1 MTRLQ
6 EVVRAVARQVVKADA
21 VMPIVLRP
29 ACAED
34 FAFCARLYFSAM
46 KNIIRELQ
54 LDVTK
59 QEENLRHLWDVAQV
73 RIITTDDVDAGW
85 MQSEAREDGLYLEQI
100 FVDAP
105 FRRRGIGTSVINGLI
120 TQANHTNKPVTLAVV
135 RSNPALKLYE
145 RMGFRIADEDDRKF
159 YMRRAPDG
167 AGGQ

>member
-6 EVVRAVARQVVKADA
+6 EAARAVARHVVKADA

-46 KNIIRELQ
+46 EKIIRDLN
-54 LDVTK
+54 LDAAK

-73 RIITTDDVDAGW
+73 RIITSDGVDAGW

-105 FRRRGIGTSVINGLI
+105 FRRRGIGTTVINGLI
-120 TQANHTNKPVTLAVV
+120 TQANHTSLPVTLAVV
-135 RSNPALKLYE
+135 RSNPALRLYK
-145 RMGFRIADEDDRKF
+145 RMGFRVADEDDRKF
-159 YMRRAPDG
+159 YMTRQPDAV
-167 AGGQ
+167 AG

>member
-6 EVVRAVARQVVKADA
+6 EAARAVARHVVKADA

-46 KNIIRELQ
+46 EKIIRELK
-54 LDVTK
+54 LDAAK
-59 QEENLRHLWDVAQV
+59 QEENLRHLWEVTQV
-73 RIITTDDVDAGW
+73 RIITSDGVDAGW

-105 FRRRGIGTSVINGLI
+105 FRRRGIGTTVINGLI
-120 TQANHTNKPVTLAVV
+120 TQANHTSLPVTLAVV
-135 RSNPALKLYE
+135 RSNPALRLYK
-145 RMGFRIADEDDRKF
+145 RMGFRVADEDDRKF
-159 YMRRAPDG
+159 YMTRQPDAV
-167 AGGQ
+167 AG

>member
-6 EVVRAVARQVVKADA
+6 DMVRAVARHAAKADA

-29 ACAED
+29 ACNED

-46 KNIIRELQ
+46 EKIIRELQ
-54 LDVTK
+54 LDVAK
-59 QEENLRHLWDVAQV
+59 QEENLRHVWDVAHV
-73 RIITTDDVDAGW
+73 RIITSGGADTGW
-85 MQSEAREDGLYLEQI
+85 MQSAMREDGLYLEQI

-120 TQANHTNKPVTLAVV
+120 AQANRTSKPVTLAVV
-135 RSNPALKLYE
+135 KINPALKLYE

-159 YMRRAPDG
+159 YMKREPDTASG
-167 AGGQ
+167 

>member
-1 MTRLQ
+1 MTRAQ
-6 EVVRAVARQVVKADA
+6 EAVRTVARSAKKADDI
-21 VMPIVLRP
+21 MPIVLRA

-46 KNIIRELQ
+46 EKIIRELQ
-54 LDVTK
+54 LDVAK
-59 QEENLRHLWDVAQV
+59 QEENLRHVWDVAQV
-73 RIITTDDVDAGW
+73 HIITSGGDDAGW
-85 MQSEAREDGLYLEQI
+85 MQSAMREDGLYLEQI

-105 FRRRGIGTSVINGLI
+105 FRRRGIGTRVINGLI
-120 TQANHTNKPVTLAVV
+120 TQANRTNRPVTLAVLKI
-135 RSNPALKLYE
+135 NPALKLYK